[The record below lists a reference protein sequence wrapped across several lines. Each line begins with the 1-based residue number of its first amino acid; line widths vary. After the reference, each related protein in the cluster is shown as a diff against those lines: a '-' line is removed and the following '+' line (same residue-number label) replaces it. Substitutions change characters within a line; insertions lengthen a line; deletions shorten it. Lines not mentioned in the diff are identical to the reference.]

1 MSSHTLTLL
10 HATLAGIELA
20 LQHMRIG
27 EKRLVKCAAR
37 CAWGAEHHHPNAQS
51 PPPHADV
58 VLVLTLARIVTA
70 KTIARMSAAERMR
83 HVTFKQAVGIAH
95 IDAQRYHKGLRCYQA
110 AMDVLQLVLKQQQVD
125 AISSRIDDDKMRA
138 VWQWMQHVDV
148 ISSSI
153 EVDYKPAATAKCR
166 IAAGTQ
172 LVACA
177 IMVASIQ
184 LHLGNFKEARAATD
198 VALEVDPNNVRAL
211 CRAGQVAAREGRFSE
226 ARATLHKALKRKN
239 PADVGACAEM
249 SELRVGIGF
258 EHAERRALRRKKD
271 LSKTSI
277 VTLPDAFA
285 ESAGTASNA
294 RGFAKARPAVM
305 PMAGTAAAA
314 GGIERSDIYRI
325 AASGKQVKVA
335 ALLHLLEDCITAV
348 LVAAT
353 AGLVLGIW
361 QMAFYRQWPW
371 WCYL

>member
-1 MSSHTLTLL
+1 
-10 HATLAGIELA
+10 
-20 LQHMRIG
+20 
-27 EKRLVKCAAR
+27 
-37 CAWGAEHHHPNAQS
+37 
-51 PPPHADV
+51 
-58 VLVLTLARIVTA
+58 
-70 KTIARMSAAERMR
+70 MSAVERMR

-95 IDAQRYHKGLRCYQA
+95 IDAQRYHKGLHCYQA

-125 AISSRIDDDKMRA
+125 AISSRIDDDRMRA

-153 EVDYKPAATAKCR
+153 EVDYKPAATAKCRIAAGTQLVACAIMVTSIQLHLCRIAAGTQLVACAIMVASIQLHLCR

-226 ARATLHKALKRKN
+226 ARAALHKALKRKN

-249 SELRVGIGF
+249 SELRVSIGY
-258 EHAERRALRRKKD
+258 EHAERRALRRKKG

-277 VTLPDAFA
+277 VTLPDVFT
-285 ESAGTASNA
+285 ESGGTTSNA
-294 RGFAKARPAVM
+294 GGFGKACSAVM
-305 PMAGTAAAA
+305 PMAGTATAV

-335 ALLHLLEDCITAV
+335 ALLRLLEDCITAV

-361 QMAFYRQWPW
+361 QMVFYRQWPW

>member
-1 MSSHTLTLL
+1 
-10 HATLAGIELA
+10 
-20 LQHMRIG
+20 
-27 EKRLVKCAAR
+27 
-37 CAWGAEHHHPNAQS
+37 
-51 PPPHADV
+51 
-58 VLVLTLARIVTA
+58 
-70 KTIARMSAAERMR
+70 MSAVERMR

-95 IDAQRYHKGLRCYQA
+95 IDAQRYHKGLHCYQA

-125 AISSRIDDDKMRA
+125 AISSRIDDDRMRA

-153 EVDYKPAATAKCR
+153 EVDYKPAATAKCRIAAGTQLVACAIMVTSIQLHLSR

-226 ARATLHKALKRKN
+226 ARAALHKALKRKN

-249 SELRVGIGF
+249 SELRVSIGY
-258 EHAERRALRRKKD
+258 EHAERRALRRKKG

-277 VTLPDAFA
+277 VTLPDVFT
-285 ESAGTASNA
+285 ESGGTTSNA
-294 RGFAKARPAVM
+294 GGFGKACSAVM
-305 PMAGTAAAA
+305 PMAGTATAV

-335 ALLHLLEDCITAV
+335 ALLRLLEDCITAV

-361 QMAFYRQWPW
+361 QMVFYRQWPW

>member
-1 MSSHTLTLL
+1 
-10 HATLAGIELA
+10 
-20 LQHMRIG
+20 
-27 EKRLVKCAAR
+27 
-37 CAWGAEHHHPNAQS
+37 
-51 PPPHADV
+51 
-58 VLVLTLARIVTA
+58 
-70 KTIARMSAAERMR
+70 MSAVERMR

-95 IDAQRYHKGLRCYQA
+95 IDAQRYHKGLHCYQAAMDVLQLVLKQLRAMLPRLRLSSLQA

-125 AISSRIDDDKMRA
+125 AISSRIDDDRMRA

-153 EVDYKPAATAKCR
+153 EVDYKPAATAKCRIAAGTQLVACAIMVASIQLHLCR

-226 ARATLHKALKRKN
+226 ARAALHKALKRKN

-249 SELRVGIGF
+249 SELRVSIGY
-258 EHAERRALRRKKD
+258 EHAERRALRRKKG

-277 VTLPDAFA
+277 VTLPDVFT
-285 ESAGTASNA
+285 ESGGTTSNA
-294 RGFAKARPAVM
+294 GGFGKACSAVM
-305 PMAGTAAAA
+305 PMAGTATAV

-335 ALLHLLEDCITAV
+335 ALLRLLEDCITAV

-361 QMAFYRQWPW
+361 QMVFYRQWPW